1 MLKNYRETITFRQSE
16 EICRKTKE
24 FTEKFLPPKEFRRA
38 THMND
43 SARSMKQNL
52 AEGSTRNGVSDLL
65 QFIGF
70 GRASGEE
77 LREDIQ
83 DVARELGIVIWDK
96 SDPRLQH
103 LNSSLSSLSS
113 NSEEA
118 LNQLLD
124 LVIRTNYLM
133 DQQRRALEKKFI
145 EQGGYT
151 ENLAKKRRQFRGY

>member
-1 MLKNYRETITFRQSE
+1 MLKNYRETISFRQTE
-16 EICRKTKE
+16 EICRLTKD
-24 FTEKFLPPKEFRRA
+24 FTTNFLAPKEFRRA

-70 GRASGEE
+70 SRASGEE
-77 LREDIQ
+77 LREDLRDI
-83 DVARELGIVIWDK
+83 ARELQIPIWDK
-96 SDPRLQH
+96 SDSRLQH
-103 LNSSLSSLSS
+103 LHSSSPSLSSSR
-113 NSEEA
+113 EEA
-118 LNQLLD
+118 LNRLLD
-124 LVIRTNYLM
+124 LVIRTNYLL

-145 EQGGYT
+145 EKGGYT